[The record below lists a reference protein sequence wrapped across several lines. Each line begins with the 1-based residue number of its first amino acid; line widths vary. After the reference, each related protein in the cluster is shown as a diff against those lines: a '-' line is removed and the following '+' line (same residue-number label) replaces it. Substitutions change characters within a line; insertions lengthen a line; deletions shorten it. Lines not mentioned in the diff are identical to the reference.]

1 MPSDS
6 RLTNLE
12 YGRQGSGVL
21 EVGIA
26 RNAAHPLPGEFAGYP
41 PRPCKVYRMGQV
53 PYRQAW
59 ELQQSLVEQRKAQEI
74 EDTILFLEHP
84 PVITLGRNAKSEH
97 VLSSP
102 EALEQSGVEVVE
114 TDRGG
119 EVTYHGPGQ
128 LVGYPIL
135 DLGAIRRDVV
145 WYVRTLEE
153 ALIRTAKDF
162 GLSAGRME
170 GRPGVWVNQ
179 AKVAAIGIHISRWVT
194 SHGFALNLQTD
205 LSFFRHIVP
214 CGITAYPVTSF
225 RQLLGKT
232 VNRFLV
238 EEHIVQH
245 LGALLGLEICWAQP
259 ERLERREPCQ
269 PMC

>member
-1 MPSDS
+1 
-6 RLTNLE
+6 
-12 YGRQGSGVL
+12 
-21 EVGIA
+21 
-26 RNAAHPLPGEFAGYP
+26 
-41 PRPCKVYRMGQV
+41 MGQV

-59 ELQQSLVEQRKAQEI
+59 DLQQSLVERRKAREI

-84 PVITLGRNAKSEH
+84 PVITLGRNAKREH
-97 VLSSP
+97 VLSAP
-102 EALEQSGVEVVE
+102 EILEQSGVEVVE

-194 SHGFALNLQTD
+194 SHGFALNLQT
-205 LSFFRHIVP
+205 
-214 CGITAYPVTSF
+214 
-225 RQLLGKT
+225 
-232 VNRFLV
+232 
-238 EEHIVQH
+238 
-245 LGALLGLEICWAQP
+245 
-259 ERLERREPCQ
+259 
-269 PMC
+269 